1 MWKDAFPCKCK
12 KVYLINTP
20 WLLSSIGMCMVSEF
34 YTHIHMH
41 MDGKS
46 GLSPPD
52 PINNL
57 RSLPDR
63 QISGNSLTDRSV
75 QIQKTSAEDQMLQD
89 PNLCTRLCSTA
100 FNTQPGWRFHFRP
113 TKMIVRKCFVPLWYH
128 LPKGALKG
136 TLTGMALTY
145 FYYTICSVW
154 RIVDLSVS

>member
-1 MWKDAFPCKCK
+1 MGSRVSVRPTQSIICVHCLIARFQEILQLFVQCK
-12 KVYLINTP
+12 
-20 WLLSSIGMCMVSEF
+20 
-34 YTHIHMH
+34 YTKIC
-41 MDGKS
+41 
-46 GLSPPD
+46 
-52 PINNL
+52 
-57 RSLPDR
+57 
-63 QISGNSLTDRSV
+63 
-75 QIQKTSAEDQMLQD
+75 AEDQMLQD

-154 RIVDLSVS
+154 RIVDLSVSWYGVATISRLLQMIGLFCRISSLL